1 MEKIYLKSPKA
12 IKEFE
17 EGNRTLSLR
26 HRQLLLMIDG
36 TRTNAELTKLFSNID
51 ASQMLH
57 DLEKLGYL
65 VDKNSTVNEKNS
77 TSKTNNGDQD
87 SEKELLDTISSDHV
101 AFIKSFL
108 ISELEIQ
115 VGAMMSRDLT
125 SKIQKV
131 TDSTELKPCIARWH
145 MAIRDSKNGRTVS
158 DELMGKLHHIIAN
171 PPRVASSKMAS

>member
-1 MEKIYLKSPKA
+1 MEKIYLKSRKA

-26 HRQLLLMIDG
+26 HRQLLLLMDG
-36 TRTNAELTKLFSNID
+36 TRTSADLTKLFSNID

-65 VDKNSTVNEKNS
+65 VDKNSTANEKNS
-77 TSKTNNGDQD
+77 SSQNDN
-87 SEKELLDTISSDHV
+87 SEKDVLDTISSDHV

-108 ISELEIQ
+108 ITELELQMGLI
-115 VGAMMSRDLT
+115 MSRDLIA
-125 SKIQKV
+125 KIQKV
-131 TDSTELKPCIARWH
+131 TDSAELKPCIARWH

-171 PPRVASSKMAS
+171 PPRVASSKRAS

>member
-12 IKEFE
+12 IIEFE

-36 TRTNAELTKLFSNID
+36 TRTTAELTKLFSNID

-65 VDKNSTVNEKNS
+65 VDKNSTVNEKSS
-77 TSKTNNGDQD
+77 TAKNNDSNQD

-108 ISELEIQ
+108 ITELEIQ
-115 VGAMMSRDLT
+115 VGAMMSRDLI

-131 TDSTELKPCIARWH
+131 TDSAELKPCIARWH
-145 MAIRDSKNGRTVS
+145 MAIRDSKNGRTIS

-171 PPRVASSKMAS
+171 PPRVPSSKMTS